1 MRKQPFNNMVGK
13 VMKNM
18 SLISWA
24 AAGSFCFFALQF
36 ASQLSSVLNLRIQYL
51 SYKDA
56 GR

>member
-1 MRKQPFNNMVGK
+1 MVGK